1 MRLVRW
7 RLAAATAAVA
17 ALVVAAGCT
26 SAPSD
31 DNNVDDEAAR
41 TLVVAATSVPAGF
54 DSDILQP
61 GTQAAVVQLNEPLVD
76 FATSEPNETGA
87 REVLGDEVEPRLAE
101 SWTVSEDGTE
111 YVFTL
116 RSGVKSARGN
126 TLTAE
131 DVKWSWEK
139 SFAQKRTGNFIA
151 TATNVKEVVVV
162 DDLHVKFVLNAPSPV
177 FLRALAL
184 YVPAIYD
191 STEMKAH
198 ATADDPW
205 ALEWLKT
212 NHAGFGAYYLESLEP
227 GSQAVFA
234 ANPNYYRGEPYFTKV
249 IYREVPESSN
259 RAQLLQTGQVD
270 WIEDPT
276 PKQITDL
283 AKMDSVKVQSVV
295 GNLQVRVLMN
305 PNYPPFDNPL
315 VRKAVNYSID
325 QKAIKDAVFYGL
337 GQEQNGPVPP
347 NFSCATTTGVDYTYN
362 VDRAKSLLAEAG
374 FADGVDVE
382 LTYSDYNVWDEAL
395 AIQLK
400 STMEQAG
407 FRVTLTKIPS
417 ADILARSA
425 VGKRDLPF
433 FVLFEQTQIPDA
445 GYSLALS
452 SVPTGSADRNDYNN
466 PELVDLV
473 TRANQT
479 LDEAERCALLAEAQ
493 EIHREDATWG
503 YIHLPGAHAVMGTDI
518 DGWVWHAENQPRW
531 FDLKRVR

>member
-1 MRLVRW
+1 MRSVRW
-7 RLAAATAAVA
+7 RWLAATATAA
-17 ALVVAAGCT
+17 ALVVAAGCSST
-26 SAPSD
+26 SSD
-31 DNNVDDEAAR
+31 NVDDEASR

-76 FATSEPNETGA
+76 FATSEPNATGA
-87 REVLGDEVEPRLAE
+87 REVVGDTVEPRLAE
-101 SWTVSEDGTE
+101 SWTVSADGTE

-116 RSGVKSARGN
+116 RAGVKSARGN
-126 TLTAE
+126 TLTAD
-131 DVKWSWEK
+131 DVKWSWDK

-151 TATNVKEVVVV
+151 NATNVKEVTVV
-162 DDLHVKFVLNAPSPV
+162 DDLHIKFVLGAPSPV

-191 STEMKAH
+191 STEMKKH

-212 NHAGFGAYYLESLEP
+212 NHAGFGAYQLESLEP
-227 GSQAVFA
+227 GSQAVFT

-249 IYREVPESSN
+249 IYREVPDSSN
-259 RAQLLQTGQVD
+259 RAQLLQAGEVD

-283 AKMDSVKVQSVV
+283 AKVDSVKVQSVV

-305 PNYPPFDNPL
+305 PNYKPFDNPL
-315 VRKAVNYSID
+315 VRQAVNYSID
-325 QKAIKDAVFYGL
+325 QKAIKDAVFFGL
-337 GQEQNGPVPP
+337 GQEQNGAVPP
-347 NFSCATTTGVDYTYN
+347 NFSCASPAGIDYTYDN
-362 VDRAKSLLAEAG
+362 AKARALLAEAG
-374 FADGVDVE
+374 YADGVDVE

-395 AIQLK
+395 SIQLK
-400 STMEQAG
+400 STLERSG

-425 VGKRDLPF
+425 AGKRDLPF

-452 SVPTGSADRNDYNN
+452 SVPSGSADRNAYNN
-466 PELVDLV
+466 PTVVDLV

-479 LDEAERCALLAEAQ
+479 LDQTERCELLAQAQ
-493 EIHREDATWG
+493 EIHRTDATWG
-503 YIHLPGAHAVMGTDI
+503 YIHLPGAHSVMGSDI

-531 FDLKRVR
+531 YDLKRVR